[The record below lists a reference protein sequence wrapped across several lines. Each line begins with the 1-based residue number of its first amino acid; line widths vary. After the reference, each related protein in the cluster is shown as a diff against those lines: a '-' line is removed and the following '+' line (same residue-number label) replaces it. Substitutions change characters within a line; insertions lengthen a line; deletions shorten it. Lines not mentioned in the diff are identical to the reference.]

1 MDRED
6 KQGVLVQKAQ
16 KGKNKQEQQKRNS
29 KYMSEIITFKITV
42 ENKSKKFQL
51 YEPHTWS

>member
-16 KGKNKQEQQKRNS
+16 KGKNKQEHQKRNS